1 MSSSRS
7 AGKLGVR
14 IWSALLLI
22 GLFGQLAWTVENM
35 YFNVFLYNTISTD
48 PGYIAS
54 LVGWSAAAAT
64 VTTLLMGALS
74 DRLGKRKALICSGY
88 ILWGLSTAVFGFI
101 TPENMASLFP
111 RANAVAAAAT
121 AVIVMDCVMTFFGS
135 TANDAAFNA
144 YVTDV
149 TDSGNR
155 GKVESVLAVLP
166 MLSMLII
173 FGALDSLTQQG
184 KWKEFF
190 GAVGLAVSLA
200 GIVSVFLIRDVPS
213 LRPRKDSYFR
223 NLVYG
228 LRPSVIRENP
238 RLYLFYTAFC
248 VFSIAFQICFPY
260 LIVYIQHYLGIT
272 DYALILG
279 VVLILASVF
288 SVLGGRLIDRFGKA
302 RFSFPAAGVMLL
314 GLAGMF
320 LVRTGTGVMIAGTV
334 MMSGYLLLAAAL
346 GAGIR
351 DWTPPD
357 KVGHF
362 QGIRM
367 IFAVLIPMIVGPAVG
382 AAVIRGSDSTYMELG
397 QVRTVPTP
405 EIYLAAGICLLLV
418 LLPLILL
425 YRKERTA
432 E

>member
-1 MSSSRS
+1 M
-7 AGKLGVR
+7 
-14 IWSALLLI
+14 
-22 GLFGQLAWTVENM
+22 
-35 YFNVFLYNTISTD
+35 
-48 PGYIAS
+48 
-54 LVGWSAAAAT
+54 
-64 VTTLLMGALS
+64 
-74 DRLGKRKALICSGY
+74 
-88 ILWGLSTAVFGFI
+88 
-101 TPENMASLFP
+101 
-111 RANAVAAAAT
+111 
-121 AVIVMDCVMTFFGS
+121 
-135 TANDAAFNA
+135 
-144 YVTDV
+144 
-149 TDSGNR
+149 
-155 GKVESVLAVLP
+155 
-166 MLSMLII
+166 
-173 FGALDSLTQQG
+173 
-184 KWKEFF
+184 
-190 GAVGLAVSLA
+190 
-200 GIVSVFLIRDVPS
+200 
-213 LRPRKDSYFR
+213 
-223 NLVYG
+223 
-228 LRPSVIRENP
+228 
-238 RLYLFYTAFC
+238 
-248 VFSIAFQICFPY
+248 
-260 LIVYIQHYLGIT
+260 
-272 DYALILG
+272 
-279 VVLILASVF
+279 LILASVF

-302 RFSFPAAGVMLL
+302 RFSLPAAGVMLL

-418 LLPLILL
+418 LIPLILL